1 MQWLERVLPQR
12 KRVAFMAPFVLLILV
27 VGLHMVPFATI
38 GDKTVVSGELSL
50 ETTTKFY
57 PDTVVVEDYTVLV
70 AETFAP
76 FGGTTTETF
85 EYEAYGDF
93 LDEVEDVAENTENR
107 IATLTMLM
115 FLVAIVGLS
124 TRGQPLDLH
133 EYVNWRTVA
142 GGVMALMAIVFFLLA
157 KDIQTGFG
165 NSIEES
171 VEPLFDDEE
180 ITSLNEGTWGKAVF
194 EESETTT
201 TTFSW
206 GPSWMYWFAVLG
218 FFTGAIGAFAALS
231 HLHPRFESEEKPVW
245 PDGELPAW
253 LTADHSTL
261 WFGAV
266 FCAVLVAVVAPWY
279 SVDQTWIKS
288 EEVGEV
294 YTNSTYELGWTLS
307 PFYAHFANDTGLF
320 IGEEGEKESGF
331 SGYNT
336 MYELDTMAP
345 ILLSLRWPLILS
357 AGLLGGWATTRFV
370 GQVRERLNINEHQ
383 RNMLFAGAIVFVMM
397 FSATADFE
405 RILTRNAEED
415 LRGMSPMLNSTF
427 VHRGAQDTFSGQ
439 SFDSDFE
446 FTGNAFIVTFAA
458 MEWGPSWG
466 YFGFSLLPWLG
477 VGLLCSIGLP
487 NWLERRQTDETK
499 EPMFDADLW
508 KAKPAMAMLVSVM
521 LVSLLASFP
530 PSSLGDGASAA
541 PGSLSQWNLDYNYR
555 GDGQYN
561 EQFLE
566 DGQTFQLTTDTDA
579 QNFGNVTSV
588 EFSYS
593 CDEGQSGLLSDEPD
607 EVDFTITPPGEV
619 DTYSETLSGTL
630 QCPSSGTFRVSS
642 EVILPNDEYAATAEA
657 YLSLIEIINPLGG
670 TWTVEFT
677 ARTNSGGTALDA
689 DNELYFEMYYDFTGL
704 DGFTAVEREE

>member
-12 KRVAFMAPFVLLILV
+12 KRVAFVAPFVLLILLA
-27 VGLHMVPFATI
+27 GLHMVPFASI
-38 GDKTVVSGELSL
+38 NDKTVVSGEISE

-57 PDTVVVEDYTVLV
+57 PDTVVVEDYNDGT

-76 FGGTTTETF
+76 FGGSTTETF

-93 LDEVEDVAENTENR
+93 LEDIEDVAENTDSR

-115 FLVAIVGLS
+115 FLMAIVGLS

-142 GGVMALMAIVFFLLA
+142 GSVMALMAIMFFLLA

-165 NSIEES
+165 NSIEDS
-171 VEPLFDDEE
+171 VEPLFEDEE
-180 ITSLNEGTWGKAVF
+180 LTALNEGAWGKAVI
-194 EESETTT
+194 EPSETTT
-201 TTFSW
+201 LTFSW

-218 FFTGAIGAFAALS
+218 FLAGTIGAFAALS
-231 HLHPRFESEEKPVW
+231 HLHPRFESEEKPIW

-253 LTADHSTL
+253 LTGDHSTL

-279 SVDQTWIKS
+279 SIDQTWIKS
-288 EEVGEV
+288 EGVGEV

-331 SGYNT
+331 SSYST
-336 MYELDTMAP
+336 MYELDAMAP

-357 AGLLGGWATTRFV
+357 AALLGGWATTRFV
-370 GQVRERLNINEHQ
+370 GQVRERVNISEHQ
-383 RNMLFAGAIVFVMM
+383 RNMVFAGAIVFVMM

-405 RILTRNAEED
+405 RIMTRNAEED
-415 LRGMSPMLNSTF
+415 LAGMSPMLNSTF

-439 SFDSDFE
+439 SFDIDFD
-446 FTGNAFIVTFAA
+446 FNGNAFITDFAA

-466 YFGFSLLPWLG
+466 FLGFSLLPWLG
-477 VGLLCSIGLP
+477 AGLLCSIGLP
-487 NWLERRQTDETK
+487 NWLERRQADEAK
-499 EPMFDADLW
+499 EPVFDAELW
-508 KAKPAMAMLVSVM
+508 KAKPVMAMLVSVM

-541 PGSLSQWNLDYNYR
+541 PGSLSQWDLDYNYR
-555 GDGQYN
+555 GDGQYTN
-561 EQFLE
+561 QILE

-579 QNFGNVTSV
+579 QDFGNVTSV

-607 EVDFTITPPGEV
+607 EVDFTITPPAEV